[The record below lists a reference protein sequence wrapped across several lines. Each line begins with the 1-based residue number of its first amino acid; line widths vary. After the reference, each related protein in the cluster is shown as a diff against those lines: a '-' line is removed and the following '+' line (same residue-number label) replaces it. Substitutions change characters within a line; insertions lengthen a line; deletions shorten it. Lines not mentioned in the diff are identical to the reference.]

1 MKINE
6 SKIKYLIKEYSTNV
20 KKIKKLDSDAKQQD
34 VKISNE
40 SKKKIV
46 FKKTLDDLCEK
57 LVKKS
62 AVNKKD

>member
-1 MKINE
+1 MKIN
-6 SKIKYLIKEYSTNV
+6 KNKVQHLIKEYSIKAKKV
-20 KKIKKLDSDAKQQD
+20 KVLDDDNRQEG
-34 VKISNE
+34 VTISTD

-62 AVNKKD
+62 NMDKK